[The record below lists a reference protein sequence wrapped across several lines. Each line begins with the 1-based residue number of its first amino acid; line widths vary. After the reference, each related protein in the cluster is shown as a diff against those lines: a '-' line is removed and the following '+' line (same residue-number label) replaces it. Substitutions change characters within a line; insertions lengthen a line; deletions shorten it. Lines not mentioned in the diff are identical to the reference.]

1 MNAKSQEA
9 SMSDLFDRVTGDMDI
24 FSKLLSKIPGFKGYM
39 ERKNRRQADKLLR
52 ETIATRF
59 EEIWKRISGLQRDLI
74 TEGGIEHIDK
84 LEAAAIK
91 LRQFIDRI
99 RTAAYGYA
107 GFFSAVKIK
116 EEELAKL
123 YEYDL
128 ALMELSDDVNRAV
141 DNVEASLGT
150 DGLPASIRNLTKVAN
165 QCVET
170 FNHRTDAM
178 QMGETG
184 EETSSSTGK

>member
-1 MNAKSQEA
+1 
-9 SMSDLFDRVTGDMDI
+9 MSDIFDRVTGEMDGL
-24 FSKLLSKIPGFKGYM
+24 SKLLSKVPGFKGYM
-39 ERKNRRQADKLLR
+39 ERKNRRQADKMLR

-74 TEGGIEHIDK
+74 SEGGIEHIDK

-107 GFFSAVKIK
+107 GFFAAVKIR
-116 EEELAKL
+116 EEELGKL

-128 ALMELSDDVNRAV
+128 ALMELADEVSRAV

-150 DGLPASIRNLTKVAN
+150 DGLPAAIRNLTKTAN
-165 QCVET
+165 ECVET
-170 FNHRTDAM
+170 FNHRSEAM
-178 QMGETG
+178 QMGEADGDAGTAAG
-184 EETSSSTGK
+184 E